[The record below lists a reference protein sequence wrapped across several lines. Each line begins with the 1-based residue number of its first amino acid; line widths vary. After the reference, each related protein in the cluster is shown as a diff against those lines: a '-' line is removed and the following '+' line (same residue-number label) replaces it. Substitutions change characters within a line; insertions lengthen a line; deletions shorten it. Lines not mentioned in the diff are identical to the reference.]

1 MKRTI
6 LIIAA
11 CRASFGPLRAQESID
26 EVLLLVEQAS
36 KELQA
41 QRKLTEAQKLEAKTG
56 NSLENPSVEFE
67 NLWRRPVPGNNSEWT
82 VTQPFDFPGAY
93 AARNKIAKLKASLY
107 DSEGAEFRQQ
117 LLLQAKE
124 LCIEIIYLRQ
134 QQILLGERLSN
145 AQRLSSVYKQKLET
159 GAANIL
165 ETNKISVELIAAQT
179 AANLNATTLKA
190 RLQQLSNLAGGEP
203 VNFTATDY
211 PAESELPEYATLETL
226 YMEQSPELQ
235 RLADEHSVNLK
246 TITLN
251 KALALPKF
259 EVGYR
264 HNYGLEGRFNG
275 LLVGM
280 SIPMFE
286 NKNKVKAARAQSYF
300 SDTKLQSAKL
310 NSVTILKQLYEQA
323 QTLRQS
329 AESLQAVL
337 RNQNNIEL
345 LNKALDAGQISVIE
359 YFTEVSTLY
368 QSRETLLQL
377 EKDYRTATAQIYRY
391 EL

>member
-11 CRASFGPLRAQESID
+11 CLASFGPLQAQESID

-67 NLWRRPVPGNNSEWT
+67 NLWRRPVPGNNSELT

-93 AARNKIAKLKASLY
+93 AARNQIAKLKASLY

-345 LNKALDAGQISVIE
+345 LNKALDA
-359 YFTEVSTLY
+359 
-368 QSRETLLQL
+368 
-377 EKDYRTATAQIYRY
+377 
-391 EL
+391 

>member
-1 MKRTI
+1 
-6 LIIAA
+6 
-11 CRASFGPLRAQESID
+11 
-26 EVLLLVEQAS
+26 
-36 KELQA
+36 
-41 QRKLTEAQKLEAKTG
+41 
-56 NSLENPSVEFE
+56 
-67 NLWRRPVPGNNSEWT
+67 
-82 VTQPFDFPGAY
+82 
-93 AARNKIAKLKASLY
+93 
-107 DSEGAEFRQQ
+107 
-117 LLLQAKE
+117 
-124 LCIEIIYLRQ
+124 
-134 QQILLGERLSN
+134 
-145 AQRLSSVYKQKLET
+145 
-159 GAANIL
+159 
-165 ETNKISVELIAAQT
+165 
-179 AANLNATTLKA
+179 
-190 RLQQLSNLAGGEP
+190 
-203 VNFTATDY
+203 
-211 PAESELPEYATLETL
+211 
-226 YMEQSPELQ
+226 
-235 RLADEHSVNLK
+235 
-246 TITLN
+246 
-251 KALALPKF
+251 
-259 EVGYR
+259 
-264 HNYGLEGRFNG
+264 
-275 LLVGM
+275 M